1 MRQVPT
7 YLPTYL
13 PIKAGEKLGGWF
25 FGPHNGYAQSV
36 SRSVGG
42 SVSKCCPQSSHCCCI
57 MQSACGVFFWA
68 REVLPQLSLSL
79 GTEMGVAEKGRI
91 IIRRRRRRRRED
103 GAIFGLRGRL

>member
-1 MRQVPT
+1 
-7 YLPTYL
+7 
-13 PIKAGEKLGGWF
+13 
-25 FGPHNGYAQSV
+25 
-36 SRSVGG
+36 
-42 SVSKCCPQSSHCCCI
+42 